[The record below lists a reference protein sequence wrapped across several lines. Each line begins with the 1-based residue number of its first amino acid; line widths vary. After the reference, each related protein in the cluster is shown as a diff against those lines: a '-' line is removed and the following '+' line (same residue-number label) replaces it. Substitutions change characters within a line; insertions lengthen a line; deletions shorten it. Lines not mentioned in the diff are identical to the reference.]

1 MVFPQNTMFRRGK
14 YFQWELPTVLRGK
27 CAEIYLEN
35 VPKSIKEI
43 QQYDTWGWI
52 YHCTV
57 LPWKVPWQYS
67 SINFNPQEPVGKG
80 GLLISERMHS
90 HIGCICFT
98 FTISF
103 INISYW
109 STSSLFAPSVLS
121 AEVPQQLQGK
131 NPNLLDRHLFLHSKW
146 SLIRPP
152 DPLTSYLSCRSVGE
166 NVCSFSRYFGRMGL
180 SLIGSPCLP
189 SSQARVTSEK

>member
-1 MVFPQNTMFRRGK
+1 MYLKVSRKYNSTTRGGEFTTALSFPERFPDNIQVLTSILRNL
-14 YFQWELPTVLRGK
+14 WEKEDYWSLRG
-27 CAEIYLEN
+27 
-35 VPKSIKEI
+35 
-43 QQYDTWGWI
+43 
-52 YHCTV
+52 
-57 LPWKVPWQYS
+57 
-67 SINFNPQEPVGKG
+67 
-80 GLLISERMHS
+80 
-90 HIGCICFT
+90 CIVTLVAFFFT